1 VWRRRRPEV
10 PDGAAVTAPHDRA
23 AEAWRALRDTSFTRT
38 GAKGLAVLDPPVRR
52 SGPAAVW
59 PLGQVLVAHADLE
72 LIGRADADEGRALAS
87 LLGRYAGPDPARGY
101 GPFPGDRERYFDDNA
116 WIGLWALQ
124 RHAQR
129 GDPAMLA
136 EAGRVAAF
144 VARGQTPDGGVRWV
158 DRPDSPRNTCAT
170 APFAALALRLARAT
184 GDRRWQAP
192 AEAALAFLAAE
203 LRTPDGLY
211 RDNVDGAGRVD
222 PALWSYNQG
231 TPVGAL
237 VQLHLL
243 TGAPEP
249 LDQAVATAD
258 AALAHYGTDD
268 RLWSQPPAFNAIWFR
283 NLVQLDGVAP
293 RPAVWAALD
302 QYLDR
307 AWHTARDPGTGLLL
321 GGGIG
326 RYEQSGIDQ
335 AALVQ
340 LYAIQAAGR
349 GAAAVVT

>member
-1 VWRRRRPEV
+1 MRRRRRPEV
-10 PDGAAVTAPHDRA
+10 PDGAAVVAPADRA
-23 AEAWRALRDTSFTRT
+23 AEAWRALRDASFTRT
-38 GAKGLAVLDPPVRR
+38 GAGGLAVLDPPGRR

-72 LIGRADADEGRALAS
+72 LIGRADAAEGHALGV
-87 LLGRYAGPDPARGY
+87 LLARYAGPDPTRGY
-101 GPFPGDRERYFDDNA
+101 GPFPGDPARYFDDNA

-124 RHAQR
+124 RHAQT
-129 GDPAMLA
+129 GDPAMVAHA
-136 EAGRVAAF
+136 ELVAGF
-144 VARGQTPDGGVRWV
+144 VAGGQAADGGVRWV

-170 APFAALALRLARAT
+170 APFAALGLRLAVAT
-184 GDRRWQAP
+184 GDRRWRGR

-203 LRTPDGLY
+203 LRTADGLY
-211 RDNVDGAGRVD
+211 LDNVDARGRVD
-222 PALWSYNQG
+222 PAVWSYNQG

-237 VQLHLL
+237 VQLHLVS
-243 TGAPEP
+243 GATEP

-268 RLWSQPPAFNAIWFR
+268 RLWSQPPAFNAIFFR
-283 NLVQLDGVAP
+283 NLVQLDAVVG
-293 RPAVWAALD
+293 RPAVWSAID

-307 AWHTARDPGTGLLL
+307 AWRTARDPGTGLLV

-349 GAAAVVT
+349 AAGAVVT

>member
-1 VWRRRRPEV
+1 MWRRRRPEV
-10 PDGAAVTAPHDRA
+10 PDGAAITTSAERA
-23 AEAWRALRDTSFTRT
+23 AEAWRALRDTAFTRT
-38 GAKGLAVLDPPVRR
+38 GRGLAVLDPPVRR

-72 LIGRADADEGRALAS
+72 LIGRADADEGRALAA
-87 LLGRYAGPDPARGY
+87 LLRRYDGPDPAAGY

-124 RHAQR
+124 RHAQT

-144 VARGQTPDGGVRWV
+144 VASGQTPDGGVRWV
-158 DRPDSPRNTCAT
+158 DRPDSPRSTCAT
-170 APFAALALRLARAT
+170 APFAALALRLVRAT
-184 GDRRWQAP
+184 GDQRWQAP
-192 AEAALAFLAAE
+192 AEAALAFLATE
-203 LRTPDGLY
+203 LRTSDGLY
-211 RDNVDGAGRVD
+211 RDNVDVAGRID

-237 VQLHLL
+237 VQLHLV
-243 TGAPEP
+243 TGAAEP
-249 LDQAVATAD
+249 LDQAIATAE

-268 RLWSQPPAFNAIWFR
+268 RLWSQPPAFNAIFFR
-283 NLVQLDGVAP
+283 NLVQLDAVVEQ
-293 RPAVWAALD
+293 PAAWAALD
-302 QYLDR
+302 GYLDR
-307 AWHTARDPGTGLLL
+307 VWATARDGRSGLLF
-321 GGGIG
+321 GGSIG

-340 LYAIQAAGR
+340 LFAIQAAGR